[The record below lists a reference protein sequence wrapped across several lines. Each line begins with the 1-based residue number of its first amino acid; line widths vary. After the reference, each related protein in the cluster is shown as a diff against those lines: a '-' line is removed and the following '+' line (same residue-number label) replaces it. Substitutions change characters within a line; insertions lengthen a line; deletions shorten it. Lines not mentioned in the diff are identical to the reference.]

1 MAEALITHN
10 GMIYL
15 GGVKAISLPLAQKLI
30 RCQGFLLFSGVR
42 GLSAEVRGV
51 LRQSAR
57 IHVPD

>member
-1 MAEALITHN
+1 
-10 GMIYL
+10 
-15 GGVKAISLPLAQKLI
+15 VKAISLPLAQKLI
-30 RCQGFLLFSGVR
+30 RCRGFLLFSGVR